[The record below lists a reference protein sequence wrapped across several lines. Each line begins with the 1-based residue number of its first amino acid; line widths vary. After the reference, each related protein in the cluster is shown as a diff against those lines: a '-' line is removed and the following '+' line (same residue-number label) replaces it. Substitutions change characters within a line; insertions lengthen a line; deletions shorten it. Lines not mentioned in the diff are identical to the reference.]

1 MAAHPCAAGSLRV
14 SDSAGTCVCSSGTI
28 DVAGSCILAA
38 EFFGAAAGVLAGALI
53 LAWLA
58 AHRRARNAGERGED
72 GEFRARVEALRN
84 RLGLTPQHGFL
95 LTTDRIPLWRQAAAA
110 AKFVR
115 ERGCGTV
122 CVDGGGGD
130 GGGDDEE
137 VVYVQRSQL
146 EAAARLW
153 LLREDADAKLA
164 RIRARDRG
172 SPSYREILPLWQYCR
187 EHVYAFNIR
196 QHKHAQIHKHLRA
209 LFEAFICHSVSL
221 SSCVVARAVLYHCLP
236 VSLYVL
242 SSETPV

>member
-1 MAAHPCAAGSLRV
+1 MATHPCAAGSLRV

-172 SPSYREILPLWQYCR
+172 TPSCREILPLWQYCL
-187 EHVYAFNIR
+187 EHVYAYI
-196 QHKHAQIHKHLRA
+196 QYSPAQACTHTQTSACSI
-209 LFEAFICHSVSL
+209 
-221 SSCVVARAVLYHCLP
+221 
-236 VSLYVL
+236 
-242 SSETPV
+242 